1 MPRLS
6 KARKELLTTL
16 MKDSIFEA
24 TTSVLSEHGVDGTT
38 MNRVAEAADLAKSSL
53 YDYFQNKGQLL
64 AFVAER
70 IMAPIAERID
80 EVAHADMPATEKLGE
95 VIRAA
100 LVGVERHRELLVLL
114 VQDKLHHGAEPA
126 GLSIRAR
133 VAQTLSAIFRQGA
146 DEGTLRHEDPAQL
159 SRLFLACLAEF
170 CEIWIT
176 AEVPEAIDQCV
187 EKLLRFFLQG
197 IAADAGRGRRRTAR
211 SS

>member
-53 YDYFQNKGQLL
+53 YDYFQNKGELL

-80 EVAHADMPATEKLGE
+80 EVACADRPATEKLGE

-100 LVGVERHRELLVLL
+100 LVGVEQHRGLLVLL
-114 VQDKLHHGAEPA
+114 VQDKLQHGSEAA
-126 GLSIRAR
+126 GVSIRAR
-133 VAQTLSAIFRQGA
+133 VAQTLGAIFRQGGE
-146 DEGTLRHEDPAQL
+146 EGTLRREDPAQL

-176 AEVPEAIDQCV
+176 AEAPEAIDQCV

-197 IAADAGRGRRRTAR
+197 VSADAGRGRRRAAR
-211 SS
+211 S